1 MSKEEKKLR
10 QQNKEKIKQEKAAA
24 KAESKQEK
32 RAVTEPARKSRFK
45 GTRKAGEAA
54 AESRR

>member
-32 RAVTEPARKSRFK
+32 
-45 GTRKAGEAA
+45 AA
-54 AESRR
+54 AKAEKSTLNISKANPFFVFPA